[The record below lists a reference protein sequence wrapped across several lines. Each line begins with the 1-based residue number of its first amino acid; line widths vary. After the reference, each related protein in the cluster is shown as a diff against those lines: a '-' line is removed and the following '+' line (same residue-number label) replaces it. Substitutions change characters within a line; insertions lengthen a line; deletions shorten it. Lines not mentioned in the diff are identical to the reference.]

1 MLQSPYSEED
11 GELMAQIPLEINMKF
26 VALSIVLGKHPA
38 VLISVL
44 VTELKLFQSKRWVVA
59 QVLATAELALDLDP
73 L

>member
-1 MLQSPYSEED
+1 MLQSPYLEED

-26 VALSIVLGKHPA
+26 VAIVPGKHPA

-44 VTELKLFQSKRWVVA
+44 VTELKLFQSKRWVVT
-59 QVLATAELALDLDP
+59 QVLATVELALDRDP